1 MAQKFQGFPVRE
13 KWYGGKRVLC
23 VDNQLIVQ
31 LKAALVHSADAQQE
45 VVRELP
51 RKSRVHQPFDESG
64 MAVFALP
71 ADSDFASVIER
82 LSRHGSVEYA
92 EPNLL
97 DSFSH

>member
-1 MAQKFQGFPVRE
+1 MVHKFQGYPIRE
-13 KWYGGKRVLC
+13 TWYGGKRVLC

-31 LKAALVHSADAQQE
+31 LKSTLAQNVEAQQR
-45 VVRELP
+45 VVLELP

-71 ADSDFASVIER
+71 TGSDFAAVIQR
-82 LSRHGSVEYA
+82 LTRHSFVEYA

-97 DSFSH
+97 DSF